1 MGRTNWGQNIIFSER
16 KAAEKCALREE
27 PFKFCLKA
35 IIKHTIFL
43 VCSATFPVW
52 TKQKL
57 RSLSTLALDVFREL
71 STTSMKNQ
79 QTIKNS
85 MSCSSCETSLEY
97 VNCEGKPES
106 DYWELEPFR
115 AFSEALIDPGG
126 AMNPALQDLS
136 FLLWQTFWWKKKRLY
151 KPR

>member
-1 MGRTNWGQNIIFSER
+1 MR
-16 KAAEKCALREE
+16 AEHNFQWKESCWKCALREE

-35 IIKHTIFL
+35 IIKHAIFL

-57 RSLSTLALDVFREL
+57 RSLSTLALDVFRVL

-85 MSCSSCETSLEY
+85 MTCSSCETSLEY
-97 VNCEGKPES
+97 VNCKGKPES
-106 DYWELEPFR
+106 DYWGLEPFR

-136 FLLWQTFWWKKKRLY
+136 FIWWQTFWLKTTKKK
-151 KPR
+151 KIV

>member
-1 MGRTNWGQNIIFSER
+1 
-16 KAAEKCALREE
+16 
-27 PFKFCLKA
+27 
-35 IIKHTIFL
+35 
-43 VCSATFPVW
+43 
-52 TKQKL
+52 
-57 RSLSTLALDVFREL
+57 
-71 STTSMKNQ
+71 MKNQ

-106 DYWELEPFR
+106 DYWGLEPFR

-136 FLLWQTFWWKKKRLY
+136 FLLVADFLVNNKKK
-151 KPR
+151 KIV